1 MVLDWQSRTAWSLS
15 GAPGMPLESYPM
27 EALDIVCGR
36 THNRNRCPW
45 FGASSFQNNVGKGSR
60 QIRFVTLEKELALKV
75 GSLRALRDLLRLDP
89 GPADGWQRLNAE
101 LGTGHLGTC
110 LVAHRKM
117 CSRL

>member
-1 MVLDWQSRTAWSLS
+1 
-15 GAPGMPLESYPM
+15 MPLESYPM

-75 GSLRALRDLLRLDP
+75 ESLGAFWDLLRLDL
-89 GPADGWQRLNAE
+89 GPADGWQRLEAE
-101 LGTGHLGTC
+101 LGTGHLGT
-110 LVAHRKM
+110 R
-117 CSRL
+117 